1 MKQILTT
8 LLIIVFLVTPSI
20 SYADT
25 SFSLSLTGG
34 KKKEDSMSVSAVLK
48 GGNCGEE
55 PRQIVDIML
64 NGNGAGYPFAAD
76 FANSQI
82 SAALNGT
89 PLSGSRRVF
98 TNPPI
103 IDSIVL
109 HLDTPFTYDPKKDVV
124 NLYVSNIRRGNV
136 GGISFDMY
144 LLEHERTSESWF
156 DACFTGNKYY
166 NTKTP
171 LSDSELIAG
180 DVPKNATITKMATA
194 TVLKKASPSATITT
208 IPPSPTPTK
217 AVGKKIIEKA
227 EPKKSWL
234 SLLISNLI
242 TIFRN

>member
-1 MKQILTT
+1 MKKIIT
-8 LLIIVFLVTPSI
+8 LLLFILFLATPLF

-25 SFSLSLTGG
+25 TFNLSLTGG
-34 KKKEDSMSVSAVLK
+34 KKKEDLMSVSAVLK
-48 GGNCGEE
+48 GGNCGEDT
-55 PRQIVDIML
+55 RQIVDIML

-89 PLSGSRRVF
+89 PLAGSKRIF
-98 TNPPI
+98 TNPPM

-136 GGISFDMY
+136 GGVSFDMY

-171 LSDSELIAG
+171 LADSELIAG
-180 DVPKNATITKMATA
+180 DVAKNATITKTAAA
-194 TVLKKASPSATITT
+194 TVVKKASPSATLTP
-208 IPPSPTPTK
+208 IPPTPTPTK
-217 AVGKKIIEKA
+217 AIAKKVVQKA

>member
-1 MKQILTT
+1 MKKIIT
-8 LLIIVFLVTPSI
+8 LLLFILFLATPLF

-25 SFSLSLTGG
+25 TFNLSLTGG
-34 KKKEDSMSVSAVLK
+34 KKKEDLMSVSAVLK
-48 GGNCGEE
+48 GGNCGEDT
-55 PRQIVDIML
+55 RQIVDIML

-89 PLSGSRRVF
+89 PLAGSKRIF
-98 TNPPI
+98 TNPPM

-136 GGISFDMY
+136 GGVSFDMY

-171 LSDSELIAG
+171 LSDSELMAG
-180 DVPKNATITKMATA
+180 DVPPQTGVITKKAA
-194 TVLKKASPSATITT
+194 SSVKKASPSATMT
-208 IPPSPTPTK
+208 PPPPPLAKVVVKK
-217 AVGKKIIEKA
+217 AVQKEQ
-227 EPKKSWL
+227 PKKSWF

-242 TIFRN
+242 TIFKN

>member
-1 MKQILTT
+1 MKKVFIISFIILF
-8 LLIIVFLVTPSI
+8 LITPSL
-20 SYADT
+20 SYAST
-25 SFSLSLTGG
+25 TFNLSLTGG
-34 KKKEDSMSVSAVLK
+34 KKKEDTMSVSAVLK
-48 GGNCGEE
+48 GGNCGDDT
-55 PRQIVDIML
+55 RQIVDIML

-89 PLSGSRRVF
+89 PLTGSRRIF

-109 HLDTPFTYDPKKDVV
+109 HLDTPITYDPKKDVV

-136 GGISFDMY
+136 GGVSFDMY
-144 LLEHERTSESWF
+144 LLEHERTNESWF

-180 DVPKNATITKMATA
+180 DVPKSPTVTKSAPTIAI
-194 TVLKKASPSATITT
+194 KKASPSATMT
-208 IPPSPTPTK
+208 PAPPTPTK
-217 AVGKKIIEKA
+217 VSIKKITQKKQPE
-227 EPKKSWL
+227 KSWF
-234 SLLISNLI
+234 SLFISNLI